1 MRVYKP
7 QFLGTALGTRRWL
20 PIGWQQLRE
29 SRVESGTKLKAGR
42 IACLDGKHRKSHID
56 RLKAQI
62 DAGAYHVDSCALAHK
77 ILQTEQGRVFKVD
90 HERDEGSEHLP
101 QHGYIP
107 PLLSTLHDQRIF
119 FWSKK

>member
-7 QFLGTALGTRRWL
+7 QFLGTALGTRRCL
-20 PIGWQQLRE
+20 SIGWQQLRE

-42 IACLDGKHRKSHID
+42 VACLDGKHRKSHID

-77 ILQTEQGRVFKVD
+77 ILQAGQSSIFKVD
-90 HERDEGSEHLP
+90 CEKNGGSEHLP

-107 PLLSTLHDQRIF
+107 PLLSMLHDQGNF